1 MKVNAF
7 VTQLGQH
14 QWVWVQCMP
23 SVLTQNSQFNV
34 IGEHQQTNWGNM
46 ELLSTVVLFF
56 EFIFEYLNYTVIL
69 IFISLI
75 DQDNPG
81 FSKLSWYIYPLT
93 SCQSLITYNNRIRID
108 FVLCINCNWFKVLPS
123 PSATIANLLHMPCYH
138 YFKSGTCV
146 WHIKLVPWNSHLH
159 SECRSSLGRQYEM
172 ACACNIMKIDCLVYF
187 RD

>member
-1 MKVNAF
+1 
-7 VTQLGQH
+7 
-14 QWVWVQCMP
+14 MP
-23 SVLTQNSQFNV
+23 HSQPTAL
-34 IGEHQQTNWGNM
+34 QQTVCKFHLDPQYHILHWGSTI
-46 ELLSTVVLFF
+46 LGDSTLS
-56 EFIFEYLNYTVIL
+56 L

-93 SCQSLITYNNRIRID
+93 SCQSLITYNNRIRIV

-138 YFKSGTCV
+138 YFKSGTYV

-187 RD
+187 RDYLII